1 MFKETHMNDI
11 KELLID
17 RTIELIKESE
27 GKPERITARA
37 IAQRSGVA
45 LGLINYHF
53 GSKDNLLAECS
64 NKIINELLSSMKP
77 GLMKSEDDVLTDRER
92 LILYAKQTFEY
103 LFANR
108 AIVKMSILS
117 DFRSYGEDTNS
128 ALTQKGFQMA
138 IKGDI
143 PGKSKRLIAFS
154 LASSMQTAFLAAD
167 ESKKITGYDLN
178 TKKGR
183 GSFIEDTVNMLMGG
197 IS

>member
-1 MFKETHMNDI
+1 MSDI

-17 RTIELIKESE
+17 QTIALIKESD
-27 GKPERITARA
+27 GKPESITARA

-64 NKIINELLSSMKP
+64 NKIINDLLSSMKP
-77 GLMKSEDDVLTDRER
+77 GLMKAEDDGLSDRER
-92 LILYAKQTFEY
+92 LTGYAKQTFEY

-117 DFRSYGEDTNS
+117 DFNSYRADSNS

-138 IKGDI
+138 MRGDI
-143 PGKSKRLIAFS
+143 PDKSKRLITFS

-183 GSFIEDTVNMLMGG
+183 GSFIEDTVNMLMGE
-197 IS
+197 IV

>member
-1 MFKETHMNDI
+1 MSDI

-17 RTIELIKESE
+17 QTIALIKESD
-27 GKPERITARA
+27 GKPESITARA
-37 IAQRSGVA
+37 IAQRSNVA

-64 NKIINELLSSMKP
+64 NKMINDLLSSMKP
-77 GLMKSEDDVLTDRER
+77 GLMKAEDDGLTDRER
-92 LILYAKQTFEY
+92 LTGYAKQTFEY

-117 DFRSYGEDTNS
+117 DFRSYGADSNS
-128 ALTQKGFQMA
+128 ALTQRGFQMA
-138 IKGDI
+138 LRGDI
-143 PGKSKRLIAFS
+143 SEKSKRLIAFG

-167 ESKKITGYDLN
+167 ESKKITGYDFN

>member
-1 MFKETHMNDI
+1 MSDI

-17 RTIELIKESE
+17 QTIALIKESD
-27 GKPERITARA
+27 GKPESITARA

-64 NKIINELLSSMKP
+64 NKIINDLLSGMKP
-77 GLMKSEDDVLTDRER
+77 ELMNAEDDGLSDLER
-92 LILYAKQTFEY
+92 LTGYAKQTFEF

-117 DFRSYGEDTNS
+117 DFSSYRADSNS

-138 IKGDI
+138 LRGNISD
-143 PGKSKRLIAFS
+143 KSKRLISFS
-154 LASSMQTAFLAAD
+154 LASSMQAAFLAAE

-178 TKKGR
+178 TRKGR
-183 GSFIEDTVNMLMGG
+183 SAFIEDTINMLMGD
-197 IS
+197 IV

>member
-17 RTIELIKESE
+17 RTIELIKESD
-27 GKPERITARA
+27 GTPERITARA
-37 IAQRSGVA
+37 IAQKSGVA

-183 GSFIEDTVNMLMGG
+183 GSFIEDMVNMLMGG

>member
-1 MFKETHMNDI
+1 MFKEINMSDI

-17 RTIELIKESE
+17 QTIALIKESD
-27 GKPERITARA
+27 GKPESITARA

-64 NKIINELLSSMKP
+64 NKIINDLLSSMKP
-77 GLMKSEDDVLTDRER
+77 GLIKAEDDGLSDRER
-92 LILYAKQTFEY
+92 LTVYAKQTFEY

-117 DFRSYGEDTNS
+117 DFSSYRADSNS

-138 IKGDI
+138 IRGDI
-143 PGKSKRLIAFS
+143 PEKKKRLIAFS

-183 GSFIEDTVNMLMGG
+183 GSFIEDTVNMLMGE
-197 IS
+197 IV

>member
-1 MFKETHMNDI
+1 MSDI

-17 RTIELIKESE
+17 QTIALIKESD
-27 GKPERITARA
+27 GKQESITARA

-64 NKIINELLSSMKP
+64 NKIINDLLSSMKP
-77 GLMKSEDDVLTDRER
+77 GLMKAEDDGLSDRER
-92 LILYAKQTFEY
+92 LTGYAKQTFEY

-117 DFRSYGEDTNS
+117 DFSSYRADSNS

-138 IKGDI
+138 LRGDI
-143 PGKSKRLIAFS
+143 PDKSKRLIAFS

-178 TKKGR
+178 TRKGR
-183 GSFIEDTVNMLMGG
+183 SSFIEDTVNMLMGD
-197 IS
+197 IV

>member
-1 MFKETHMNDI
+1 MSDI

-17 RTIELIKESE
+17 QTIALIKESD
-27 GKPERITARA
+27 GKPESITARA

-53 GSKDNLLAECS
+53 GSKDNLLAKCS
-64 NKIINELLSSMKP
+64 NKIITDLLCSMKP
-77 GLMKSEDDVLTDRER
+77 ELMNAEDDGLSDRER
-92 LILYAKQTFEY
+92 LTGYAKQTFEF

-117 DFRSYGEDTNS
+117 DFSSYRADSNS

-138 IKGDI
+138 LRGNI
-143 PGKSKRLIAFS
+143 PDKSKRLISFS
-154 LASSMQTAFLAAD
+154 LASSMQAAFLAAE

-178 TKKGR
+178 TRKGR
-183 GSFIEDTVNMLMGG
+183 SSFIEDTVNMLMGD
-197 IS
+197 IV

>member
-53 GSKDNLLAECS
+53 GSKDNLLAECC

-77 GLMKSEDDVLTDRER
+77 GLIKSEDDGLTDRER

-138 IKGDI
+138 IKDDI

>member
-1 MFKETHMNDI
+1 MNDI

-53 GSKDNLLAECS
+53 GSKDNLLAECC

-77 GLMKSEDDVLTDRER
+77 GLIKSEDDGLTDRER

-138 IKGDI
+138 IKSDI

>member
-1 MFKETHMNDI
+1 MHMSDI

-17 RTIELIKESE
+17 QTIELIKESD
-27 GKPERITARA
+27 GNPESITARA

-64 NKIINELLSSMKP
+64 DKMINDLLSSMKP
-77 GLMKSEDDVLTDRER
+77 GVVKAEDDGLSDRER
-92 LILYAKQTFEY
+92 LTGYGKQTFEY

-117 DFRSYGEDTNS
+117 DFRSYGAGTNS

-138 IKGDI
+138 LRGDI
-143 PGKSKRLIAFS
+143 PEKSKRLIAFG
-154 LASSMQTAFLAAD
+154 LASSMQAAFLAAD

-178 TKKGR
+178 TKKER
-183 GSFIEDTVNMLMGG
+183 SLFIEDTVNMLMGG

>member
-1 MFKETHMNDI
+1 MFKEMCMSDI

-17 RTIELIKESE
+17 QTIALIKESD
-27 GKPERITARA
+27 GKPESITARA

-64 NKIINELLSSMKP
+64 NKIINDLLSGMKP
-77 GLMKSEDDVLTDRER
+77 ELIKAEDDGLSDRER
-92 LILYAKQTFEY
+92 LTVYAKQTFEY

-117 DFRSYGEDTNS
+117 DFSSYRADSNS

-138 IKGDI
+138 MRGDI
-143 PGKSKRLIAFS
+143 PEKKKRLISFS

-183 GSFIEDTVNMLMGG
+183 GSFIEDTVNMLMGE
-197 IS
+197 IV

>member
-1 MFKETHMNDI
+1 MSDI
-11 KELLID
+11 KEHLID
-17 RTIELIKESE
+17 QTIALIKESD
-27 GKPERITARA
+27 GKPESITARA

-64 NKIINELLSSMKP
+64 NKIINDLLNSMRP
-77 GLMKSEDDVLTDRER
+77 GLMKAEDNGLTDRER
-92 LILYAKQTFEY
+92 LISFAGQTFEY

-117 DFRSYGEDTNS
+117 DFRSYGADTNS

-138 IKGDI
+138 LRGDI
-143 PGKSKRLIAFS
+143 PEKSKRLIAFN

-183 GSFIEDTVNMLMGG
+183 SSFIEDTVNMLIGG

>member
-1 MFKETHMNDI
+1 MSDI

-17 RTIELIKESE
+17 QTIELIKESD
-27 GKPERITARA
+27 GNPESITARA

-64 NKIINELLSSMKP
+64 NKMINDLLSSMKP
-77 GLMKSEDDVLTDRER
+77 GVVKAEDDGISDRER
-92 LILYAKQTFEY
+92 LTGYAKQTFEY

-117 DFRSYGEDTNS
+117 DFRSYGAGTNS

-138 IKGDI
+138 LRGDI
-143 PGKSKRLIAFS
+143 PEKSKRLIAFG
-154 LASSMQTAFLAAD
+154 LASSMQAAFLAAD

-183 GSFIEDTVNMLMGG
+183 SSFIEDTVNMLMGG

>member
-1 MFKETHMNDI
+1 MGEI

-17 RTIELIKESE
+17 QTIALIKESD
-27 GKPERITARA
+27 GKQESITARA

-64 NKIINELLSSMKP
+64 NKIINDLLSSMKP
-77 GLMKSEDDVLTDRER
+77 GLMKAEDDGLSDHER
-92 LILYAKQTFEY
+92 LTGYAKQTFEY

-117 DFRSYGEDTNS
+117 DFSSYRADSNS

-138 IKGDI
+138 LRGDI
-143 PGKSKRLIAFS
+143 PDKSKRLIAFS

-178 TKKGR
+178 TRKGR
-183 GSFIEDTVNMLMGG
+183 SSFIEDTVNMLMGD
-197 IS
+197 IV

>member
-1 MFKETHMNDI
+1 MSDI

-17 RTIELIKESE
+17 QTIALIKESY
-27 GKPERITARA
+27 GKPESITARA
-37 IAQRSGVA
+37 ITQRSGVA

-64 NKIINELLSSMKP
+64 NKIINDLLCSMKP
-77 GLMKSEDDVLTDRER
+77 GLLKAADDGLSDRER
-92 LILYAKQTFEY
+92 LTGYAKQTFEY

-117 DFRSYGEDTNS
+117 DFSSYRADSNS

-138 IKGDI
+138 IRGDI
-143 PGKSKRLIAFS
+143 PEKSKRLIAFS

-183 GSFIEDTVNMLMGG
+183 SSFIEDTVNMLIGE
-197 IS
+197 IV

>member
-1 MFKETHMNDI
+1 MSDI

-17 RTIELIKESE
+17 QTIALIKESD
-27 GKPERITARA
+27 GKPESITARA

-64 NKIINELLSSMKP
+64 NKIINDLLSGMKP
-77 GLMKSEDDVLTDRER
+77 ELMNAEDDGLSDLER
-92 LILYAKQTFEY
+92 LTGYAKQTFEF

-117 DFRSYGEDTNS
+117 DFSSYRADSNS

-138 IKGDI
+138 LRGNI
-143 PGKSKRLIAFS
+143 PDKSKRLISFS
-154 LASSMQTAFLAAD
+154 LASSMQAAFLAAE

-178 TKKGR
+178 TRKGL
-183 GSFIEDTVNMLMGG
+183 SAFIEDTINMLMGD
-197 IS
+197 IV

>member
-1 MFKETHMNDI
+1 MSDI
-11 KELLID
+11 KEHLID
-17 RTIELIKESE
+17 QTIALIKESD
-27 GKPERITARA
+27 GTPECITARA

-64 NKIINELLSSMKP
+64 NKIINDLLNSMRP
-77 GLMKSEDDVLTDRER
+77 GLMKAEDDGLTDRER
-92 LILYAKQTFEY
+92 LISFAGQTFEY

-117 DFRSYGEDTNS
+117 DFRSYGADTNS

-138 IKGDI
+138 LRGDI
-143 PGKSKRLIAFS
+143 PKKSKRLIAFN

-183 GSFIEDTVNMLMGG
+183 SSFIEDTVNMLIGG

>member
-1 MFKETHMNDI
+1 MNDI

-17 RTIELIKESE
+17 RTIELIKESD

-37 IAQRSGVA
+37 IAQKSGVA

-77 GLMKSEDDVLTDRER
+77 GLMKSEDDVLSDRER

-138 IKGDI
+138 IKGNI

-197 IS
+197 VS

>member
-1 MFKETHMNDI
+1 MNDI

-17 RTIELIKESE
+17 QTIELIKESD
-27 GKPERITARA
+27 GKPECITARA

-64 NKIINELLSSMKP
+64 NKIINDILSSMKP
-77 GLMKSEDDVLTDRER
+77 GLAKAEDDGLSDRER

-103 LFANR
+103 LFTNR

-117 DFRSYGEDTNS
+117 DFRCYGEDTNS

-138 IKGDI
+138 LRGDI
-143 PGKSKRLIAFS
+143 PDKSKRLIAFS

-178 TKKGR
+178 TNRGR
-183 GSFIEDTVNMLMGG
+183 RSFIEDTVNMLMGG

>member
-1 MFKETHMNDI
+1 MNDI

-53 GSKDNLLAECS
+53 GSKDNLLAECC

-77 GLMKSEDDVLTDRER
+77 GLIKSEDDGLTDRER

-138 IKGDI
+138 IKGDS

-154 LASSMQTAFLAAD
+154 LASSMQTAFLAA
-167 ESKKITGYDLN
+167 EENKKITGYDLN

>member
-1 MFKETHMNDI
+1 MSDI

-17 RTIELIKESE
+17 QTIALIKESD
-27 GKPERITARA
+27 GKPESITARA
-37 IAQRSGVA
+37 IAQRSNVA

-64 NKIINELLSSMKP
+64 NKMINDLLSSMKP
-77 GLMKSEDDVLTDRER
+77 GLMKAEDDGLTDCER
-92 LILYAKQTFEY
+92 LTGYAKETFEY

-117 DFRSYGEDTNS
+117 DFRSYGADTNS
-128 ALTQKGFQMA
+128 ALTQRGFQMA
-138 IKGDI
+138 LMGDI
-143 PGKSKRLIAFS
+143 PEKSKRLIAFG

>member
-1 MFKETHMNDI
+1 MNDI

-17 RTIELIKESE
+17 RTIELIKESD

-37 IAQRSGVA
+37 IAQKSGVA

-77 GLMKSEDDVLTDRER
+77 GLMKSEDDVLSDRER

>member
-1 MFKETHMNDI
+1 MNDI

-53 GSKDNLLAECS
+53 GSKDNLLAECC

-77 GLMKSEDDVLTDRER
+77 GLIKSEDDGLTDRER

-167 ESKKITGYDLN
+167 ESKKITGYDLS

>member
-1 MFKETHMNDI
+1 MSDI

-17 RTIELIKESE
+17 QTIELIKESD
-27 GKPERITARA
+27 GNPESITARA

-64 NKIINELLSSMKP
+64 DKMINDLLSSMKP
-77 GLMKSEDDVLTDRER
+77 GVVKAEDDGLSDRDRLTG
-92 LILYAKQTFEY
+92 YAKQTFEY

-117 DFRSYGEDTNS
+117 DFRSYGAGTNS
-128 ALTQKGFQMA
+128 SLTQKGFQMA
-138 IKGDI
+138 LRGDI
-143 PGKSKRLIAFS
+143 PEKSKRLIAFG
-154 LASSMQTAFLAAD
+154 LASSMQAAFLAAD
-167 ESKKITGYDLN
+167 ESKKITGYDLH

-183 GSFIEDTVNMLMGG
+183 SSFIEDTVNMLMGG

>member
-1 MFKETHMNDI
+1 MSDI

-17 RTIELIKESE
+17 QTIVLIKESD
-27 GKPERITARA
+27 GKPESITARA

-64 NKIINELLSSMKP
+64 DKMINDLLSSMKP
-77 GLMKSEDDVLTDRER
+77 GVVKAEDDGLSDRER
-92 LILYAKQTFEY
+92 LTGYAKQTFEY

-117 DFRSYGEDTNS
+117 DFRSYGAGTNS

-138 IKGDI
+138 LRGDI
-143 PGKSKRLIAFS
+143 PEKSKRLIAFG
-154 LASSMQTAFLAAD
+154 LASSMQAAFLAAD

-183 GSFIEDTVNMLMGG
+183 SSFIEDTVNMLMGG

>member
-1 MFKETHMNDI
+1 MSDI

-17 RTIELIKESE
+17 QTIALIKESD
-27 GKPERITARA
+27 GKPESITARA

-64 NKIINELLSSMKP
+64 NKIITDLLCSMKP
-77 GLMKSEDDVLTDRER
+77 ELMNAKDDGLSDRER
-92 LILYAKQTFEY
+92 LNGYAKQTFEF

-117 DFRSYGEDTNS
+117 DFSSYRADSNS

-138 IKGDI
+138 LRGNI
-143 PGKSKRLIAFS
+143 PDKSKRLISFS
-154 LASSMQTAFLAAD
+154 LASSMQAAFLAAE

-178 TKKGR
+178 TRKGR
-183 GSFIEDTVNMLMGG
+183 SSFIEDTVNMLMGD
-197 IS
+197 IV

>member
-1 MFKETHMNDI
+1 MNDI

-17 RTIELIKESE
+17 RTIELIKESD

-37 IAQRSGVA
+37 IAQKSGVA

-77 GLMKSEDDVLTDRER
+77 GLIKSEDDGLTDRER